1 MLSVYFSA
9 SSIKQWSSG
18 QGSPLFSFVS
28 LTPIMVPYIRQT
40 TNARLVSNVK
50 SQDLEILTMTLFM
63 LPGWM
68 QGEWLW
74 NVRDE
79 RKALNWIKPE
89 KEILISCVCLQICK

>member
-1 MLSVYFSA
+1 MLSVYFSV

-18 QGSPLFSFVS
+18 QGYPLFSFVS
-28 LTPIMVPYIRQT
+28 LTPIMVFYVRL
-40 TNARLVSNVK
+40 TNARSVSRVK
-50 SQDLEILTMTLFM
+50 NEDLGILTMTLFM
-63 LPGWM
+63 FPGWM

-89 KEILISCVCLQICK
+89 KEILISCVCLQIYK